1 MNSFENE
8 SDVQV
13 RDFSTWQDMRLT
25 KRTLKLDVWIPA
37 QTSKYRTSV
46 DAAQASILMWSAQR

>member
-46 DAAQASILMWSAQR
+46 DAAQASILM